1 MDGYDRGHMTASP
14 DVIKERSFGYAR
26 LQASALSPE
35 DSARLITRVMEE
47 RYAVPHSTEQC

>member
-1 MDGYDRGHMTASP
+1 QGHMTASP

-35 DSARLITRVMEE
+35 DSA
-47 RYAVPHSTEQC
+47 PG